1 MPAPSGPEIDL
12 DVVELDIFRGV
23 GRRWAGGG
31 CRWDFGDAWTSGA
44 QGSSLGF
51 LEDGAGNREMLGFA
65 TGRIAFEGV
74 ILFGAEEGLAM
85 LIFPV
90 LENEREIRCEFHF
103 LN

>member
-1 MPAPSGPEIDL
+1 
-12 DVVELDIFRGV
+12 
-23 GRRWAGGG
+23 
-31 CRWDFGDAWTSGA
+31 
-44 QGSSLGF
+44 
-51 LEDGAGNREMLGFA
+51 MLGFA